1 MAATLPDLC
10 FEEIFSHFKYDY
22 STLYKCLLINRVWCR
37 NAVPHL
43 WRCPFRQSLPTL
55 NAHHLIRT
63 YTSCLD
69 DAELSLLSSYG
80 LIIPEK
86 GAAFEYG
93 RYLEDLSFCYLND
106 AIHSWMVF
114 KVDFWNYETISR
126 PVSTAIC
133 HMFMRQKAK
142 VKNVRLS
149 CHEMNLGKFPET
161 KAFSDNGRSLHR
173 VQNLELCIDRY
184 CLFKKSEFPLGF
196 LFQLV
201 TSCFNISHMR
211 INMNY
216 NCHKLLPD
224 VIAGIIRVQRNLEE
238 FILSETTSVVTASM
252 VNALESQTH
261 SLTLLR
267 FTNVIFGR
275 ISLHWLNRCKKLRTL
290 AFVKCDGQMM
300 DLNLSYLTFPIKNL
314 EILCDRINI
323 TPMRIAEIIRNIG
336 ENLEVL
342 KLNIVDRAI
351 MNIISA
357 SCPNLEILDVEVPEE
372 MYAIAKLWIGNL
384 ALKTSNL
391 HCEDTYSDDDEM
403 DTKYIV

>member
-22 STLYKCLLINRVWCR
+22 SILYKCLLINRVWCR

-63 YTSCLD
+63 YISCLD
-69 DAELSLLSSYG
+69 DTELSLLSSYG
-80 LIIPEK
+80 LIVTEK
-86 GAAFEYG
+86 NAAFEYG
-93 RYLEDLSFCYLND
+93 RYLEELSFCYLND

-133 HMFMRQKAK
+133 HMFMRQRAK
-142 VKNVRLS
+142 VKNVKLS
-149 CHEMNLGKFPET
+149 CHEMTIGKFPEP
-161 KAFSDNGRSLHR
+161 KAFSDNWRGLNKVRS
-173 VQNLELCIDRY
+173 LELCIDRY
-184 CLFKKSEFPLGF
+184 CLFNKSEFPLGF
-196 LFQLV
+196 LFQV
-201 TSCFNISHMR
+201 VKSCTSISHMR

-216 NCHKLLPD
+216 NCHKLLSD
-224 VIAGIIRVQRNLEE
+224 VIGEIIRVQRNLEE
-238 FILSETTSVVTASM
+238 FVLSETLSVVTASI
-252 VNALESQTH
+252 VYALESQTH
-261 SLTLLR
+261 SLTSLR
-267 FTNVIFGR
+267 FNNVIFGGV
-275 ISLHWLNRCKKLRTL
+275 SLHWLERCKKLRTL
-290 AFVKCDGQMM
+290 SLLKCSGQMM
-300 DLNLSYLTFPIKNL
+300 ELNLSYITFPIKNL
-314 EILCDRINI
+314 ELVCDRAN
-323 TPMRIAEIIRNIG
+323 TRATKIAEIIRNVG
-336 ENLEVL
+336 ENLETL
-342 KLNIVDRAI
+342 KLNIVDRSTMNAI
-351 MNIISA
+351 SV